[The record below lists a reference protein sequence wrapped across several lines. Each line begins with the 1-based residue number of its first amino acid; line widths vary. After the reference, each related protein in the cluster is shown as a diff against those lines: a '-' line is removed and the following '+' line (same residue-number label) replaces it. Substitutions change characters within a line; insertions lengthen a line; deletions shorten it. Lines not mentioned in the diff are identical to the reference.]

1 MPAMI
6 TLKAASGSLSGK
18 EYTFDEPT
26 TCVIGR
32 APDCTIQLPSDEHH
46 RAVSRHHC
54 LIDIN
59 PPDVRIKDFGSLNG
73 TFVNGRRIGGRGQG
87 EKPRST
93 EVDLGHGDEIG
104 LGETIFKILIQQPAV
119 CGDCGAEIE
128 GEPGADR
135 QCEACRQ
142 KKAPHQAVCTI
153 CGRDVKARIGGRR
166 GDFVCDE
173 CRQDPMNLV
182 NRILGEAGCGGDD
195 LPMIRGYTIVRPL
208 GKGGMGAVYLARNL
222 LTGQEVALK
231 VMLPQVAVDK
241 KSKDLFLREARMTK
255 ALKHPN
261 VVQLLDSDCSGGTF
275 FFTLEF
281 CDGGSVDQLM
291 RRKGRVLSVDEAIG
305 IILQALD
312 GLHYA
317 HNAPVTTKTEKGE
330 FITKKGVVHRDLKPA
345 NIFLS
350 GTGANC
356 LAKIADLGLSKSFRA
371 AGLTGMTATG
381 SAAGSPWYMPRQQ
394 VVKYK
399 YSKPEVAVWAM
410 AASLYNML
418 TGAYPRQFPKGR
430 DPWLVVLQDPVVPV
444 RSYNSKIPKRLAGV
458 IDEAL
463 VDQPEIRYKSAAKFK
478 KALEKV
484 L

>member
-1 MPAMI
+1 MPATI
-6 TLKAASGSLSGK
+6 TLKAASGNLSG
-18 EYTFDEPT
+18 EEHTFDEPT

-32 APDCTIQLPSDEHH
+32 ARDCTIQLPSDEHH

-87 EKPRST
+87 EQPRST
-93 EVDLGHGDEIG
+93 EVALGHGDEIG
-104 LGETIFKILIQQPAV
+104 LGQTVFKILIHRPTV
-119 CGDCGAEIE
+119 CDGCGAEIDNI
-128 GEPGADR
+128 PGSER
-135 QCEACRQ
+135 LCKVCRR
-142 KKAPHQAVCTI
+142 KKSPHQAVCTI
-153 CGRDVKARIGGRR
+153 CGRDVKARIGERR
-166 GDFVCDE
+166 GDFVCEE
-173 CRQDPMNLV
+173 CRQDPINLV
-182 NRILGEAGCGGDD
+182 NRILGEVGRGGED

-208 GKGGMGAVYLARNL
+208 GRGGMGAVYLARNQ

-231 VMLPQVAVDK
+231 VMLPQVAVDEK
-241 KSKDLFLREARMTK
+241 AKDLFLREARMTK

-261 VVQLLDSDCSGGTF
+261 VVQLLDSDCSSGTF

-281 CDGGSVDQLM
+281 CNGGSVDQFM
-291 RRKGRVLSVDEAIG
+291 RREGRVLPVAKALDIT
-305 IILQALD
+305 LQALD
-312 GLHYA
+312 GLDYA
-317 HNAPVTTKTEKGE
+317 HNAPVTAKTEQGK
-330 FITKKGVVHRDLKPA
+330 FIRKKGIVHRDLKPA

-350 GTGANC
+350 GTGDKL

-394 VVKYK
+394 VIKYK
-399 YSKPEVAVWAM
+399 YSKPEVDVWAM

-430 DPWLVVLQDPVVPV
+430 DPWLAVLQDPVLPI
-444 RSYNSKIPKRLAGV
+444 RSRNSKIPRPLAEV

-463 VDQPEIRYKSAAKFK
+463 VDQPEIRFKSAAKFK
-478 KALEKV
+478 RALEKV